1 MRCYEIVGSRTTK
14 IRITVIKFGF
24 IEDLPVLNIKLYYKL
39 ISIHHMR
46 EYSMNSYLNLILVIT

>member
-46 EYSMNSYLNLILVIT
+46 EYSMNSYLNLI